1 MLTLDSCVL
10 ILQKISAE
18 KYLNLTQLSQSLK
31 MDSED
36 LKSVIAFLEN
46 EKLLLIKNNPHR
58 EYFSITE
65 KGQKAVDF
73 FMNKK

>member
-73 FMNKK
+73 FLNKK